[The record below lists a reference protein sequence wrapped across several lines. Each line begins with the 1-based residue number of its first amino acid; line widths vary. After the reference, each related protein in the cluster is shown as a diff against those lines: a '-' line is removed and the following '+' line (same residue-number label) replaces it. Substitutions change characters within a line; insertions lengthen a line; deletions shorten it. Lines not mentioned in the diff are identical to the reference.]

1 MSWSFWEW
9 VAWAV
14 LAGLGFWLISTAL
27 DMGLDWLLQR
37 RVRQEIEEMN
47 KKAPLPKRVPQQ
59 RKSEENDADGA

>member
-37 RVRQEIEEMN
+37 RVRQEIDEMN
-47 KKAPLPKRVPQQ
+47 KKSPLPKRVPQQ
-59 RKSEENDADGA
+59 RKSGENDADGA